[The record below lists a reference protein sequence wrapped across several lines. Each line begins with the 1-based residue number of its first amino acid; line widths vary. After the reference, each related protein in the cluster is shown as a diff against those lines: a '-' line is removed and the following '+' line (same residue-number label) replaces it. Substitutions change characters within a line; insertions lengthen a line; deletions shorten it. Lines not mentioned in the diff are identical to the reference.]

1 MKNTPLIDKERTES
15 SVFFYLCAFSSIKQ
29 FRCMKRS
36 PLIILL
42 LTVLLDLIGFGIV
55 LPLLP
60 TYAKDLG
67 ANPFM
72 IGLIAAIFSIMQ
84 FIFSPVWGRF
94 SDLIGRR
101 PVMLCSIFITSLS
114 YLVFSQASTIPL
126 LIFAR
131 GLSGIGSA
139 NIAAAQAYITD
150 VTDSK
155 NRSGA
160 MGMIGAA
167 FGVGFIIGPLIGGI
181 LKHYY
186 GIQTVGYVASA
197 LIFLD
202 FILAVFLLPESN
214 KNARKMDFGFLK
226 RQSGQNGTRQSIFQI
241 LPEKFRE
248 YGEGLRTVFSSRP
261 LALLMIVNFIYTFA
275 IVNMQVASILLWKE
289 YFSAS
294 EEQTGYLFAYV
305 GIWSAIVQGG
315 MISKLIKKFGE
326 HNLLLWGLIF
336 TFIGVFFIP
345 YAPKDSLFT
354 IILFILFFFAIGTSL
369 VAPINLSMISLY
381 SYKEKQGQ
389 IMGLSQSVNSLARIL
404 GPFSGSILYGMDFHA
419 PYIAA
424 GLITIL
430 GTLIAIALF
439 KYKIEALDTAA

>member
-1 MKNTPLIDKERTES
+1 
-15 SVFFYLCAFSSIKQ
+15 
-29 FRCMKRS
+29 MKRS
-36 PLIILL
+36 PLVILL

-84 FIFSPVWGRF
+84 FIFSPLWGKL
-94 SDLIGRR
+94 SDKIGRR
-101 PVMLCSIFITSLS
+101 PVMLVSIFITAVS

-167 FGVGFIIGPLIGGI
+167 FGIGFIIGPLIGGL
-181 LKHYY
+181 LKHNY
-186 GIQTVGYVASA
+186 GIPTVGYVSAA
-197 LIFLD
+197 LIAFD

-214 KNARKMDFGFLK
+214 TNAKKLK
-226 RQSGQNGTRQSIFQI
+226 FSLSKKLPGDDSVRQSA
-241 LPEKFRE
+241 LPFLAEKVRE
-248 YGEGLRTVFSSRP
+248 YGEGLKLVMHSRP
-261 LALLMIVNFIYTFA
+261 LALLMTANYVYTFA

-289 YFSAS
+289 YFRATD
-294 EEQTGYLFAYV
+294 EQIGYIFAYV
-305 GIWSAIVQGG
+305 GIWSVVVQGG
-315 MISKLIKKFGE
+315 LISKLIKKLGE
-326 HNLLLWGLIF
+326 HRLFLWGHLF
-336 TFIGVFFIP
+336 TFVGVFFVP
-345 YAPKDSLFT
+345 FAPRDTLFSLG
-354 IILFILFFFAIGTSL
+354 LFILFFFAIGTSL
-369 VAPINLSMISLY
+369 VSPINFSMISLY
-381 SYKEKQGQ
+381 SYKQQQGQ
-389 IMGLSQSVNSLARIL
+389 ILGLSQSVNSFARIM
-404 GPFSGSILYGMDFHA
+404 GPFSGSMLYGMNFHA
-419 PYIAA
+419 PYIVA
-424 GLITIL
+424 GVLTLL
-430 GTLIAIALF
+430 GTIIAIKLF
-439 KYKIEALDTAA
+439 KYKIEALDPTFEAGNA